1 MLQTREKKKHRSQ
14 FISFASATL
23 FALIALQGCGF
34 HVRSADVDSLGFSE
48 IDLSCDK
55 SSSWDL
61 CQELERQ
68 FISHKINLKEQSAY
82 SLRVFDIQSKER
94 VFTINQDAT
103 ADEYELTRSLRFS
116 LDEAS
121 TPEARYTNEIS
132 ARRIYRHSS
141 SELLAKDREQAVITK
156 ALDQSLAREII
167 RQLTLIRVG
176 D

>member
-1 MLQTREKKKHRSQ
+1 MQTRQKKPHRSLV
-14 FISFASATL
+14 SALASVTIL
-23 FALIALQGCGF
+23 ALLALQGCGF
-34 HVRSADVDSLGFSE
+34 HVRSADLDSLGFSE
-48 IDLSCDK
+48 VDLSCDK
-55 SSSWDL
+55 TSSWDL

-68 FISHKINLKEQSAY
+68 LISHKVNLQEDAAY
-82 SLRVFDIQSKER
+82 ALRVFEIRSKER

-103 ADEYELTRSLRFS
+103 ADEYELTRSLQFS
-116 LDEAS
+116 LVEES
-121 TPEARYTNEIS
+121 NPEARYTNEIS

-167 RQLTLIRVG
+167 RQLTLIRIG